1 MDKKNIAPIAAAMQK
16 YSADGALAFHTPG
29 HKQGLGSHE
38 LLKKLITAEGL
49 RQEVSLMEEL
59 DDLHSPRTCIKDA
72 ENLAA
77 KLFNADDALFIING
91 TTCAIQTMIL
101 ATLKAGDLVFVPR
114 NSHRSVM
121 AGLILAGAIPIF
133 LPVESPPT
141 LTTSS
146 PVTFKASPLTV
157 KPPVKSASKLAPL
170 RLAKPVKLEPLP
182 TTA

>member
-1 MDKKNIAPIAAAMQK
+1 MEKILKAPTAEAMQK
-16 YSADGALAFHTPG
+16 YSTDGALAFHTPG
-29 HKQGLGSHE
+29 HKQGLGAHK
-38 LLKKLITAEGL
+38 LLKNLITDEGL

-114 NSHRSVM
+114 NSKRRNSD
-121 AGLILAGAIPIF
+121 IF
-133 LPVESPPT
+133 T
-141 LTTSS
+141 
-146 PVTFKASPLTV
+146 
-157 KPPVKSASKLAPL
+157 
-170 RLAKPVKLEPLP
+170 R
-182 TTA
+182 